1 MVETGSGSVERE
13 ELSPID
19 SSTRATIDVQLR
31 TLSEN
36 YLLPWVGHRSLL
48 RQEPETISRWWHE
61 PGAKLSKRGNL
72 RGHMTS
78 ATRGGKGNINHS
90 FSRRPPAF
98 PFSLPLLP
106 FAILPARH
114 FFIPYFTH
122 TPRHMATK
130 RRAAPRP
137 EFSIVGDEQERHRI
151 QLEHN
156 LQNRDLSIDL
166 LSSQGDYSLE
176 YARHAE
182 RSRSPFSYP
191 SYVHHEHSVDDQSQ
205 INPWS
210 YRTVDDDDENGVN
223 PYVGESLSTVAHHAS
238 AVTLNAGLG
247 PRRGDDTRSGAEFD
261 PERPLQNI
269 MAGAERLSMFGNNT
283 TSKSINNVGFFC

>member
-1 MVETGSGSVERE
+1 
-13 ELSPID
+13 
-19 SSTRATIDVQLR
+19 
-31 TLSEN
+31 
-36 YLLPWVGHRSLL
+36 
-48 RQEPETISRWWHE
+48 
-61 PGAKLSKRGNL
+61 
-72 RGHMTS
+72 
-78 ATRGGKGNINHS
+78 
-90 FSRRPPAF
+90 
-98 PFSLPLLP
+98 
-106 FAILPARH
+106 
-114 FFIPYFTH
+114 
-122 TPRHMATK
+122 MATK

-182 RSRSPFSYP
+182 RSRSPFSYR
-191 SYVHHEHSVDDQSQ
+191 SYGHHDHSVDDQSQ

-283 TSKSINNVGFFC
+283 TSKSINNVGFFVVDTTLPTFTLI

>member
-1 MVETGSGSVERE
+1 MISC
-13 ELSPID
+13 
-19 SSTRATIDVQLR
+19 LR
-31 TLSEN
+31 
-36 YLLPWVGHRSLL
+36 
-48 RQEPETISRWWHE
+48 HE
-61 PGAKLSKRGNL
+61 PSVKLSKRGNR

-78 ATRGGKGNINHS
+78 ATRMRKGNINHS
-90 FSRRPPAF
+90 LNRHPPAF

-106 FAILPARH
+106 SRYFPRDTFSFFILP
-114 FFIPYFTH
+114 TH
-122 TPRHMATK
+122 SDNMATK

-182 RSRSPFSYP
+182 RSRSPFSYR
-191 SYVHHEHSVDDQSQ
+191 SYGHHDHSVDDQSQ

-283 TSKSINNVGFFC
+283 TSKSITNVGFFIVDATVPSLP